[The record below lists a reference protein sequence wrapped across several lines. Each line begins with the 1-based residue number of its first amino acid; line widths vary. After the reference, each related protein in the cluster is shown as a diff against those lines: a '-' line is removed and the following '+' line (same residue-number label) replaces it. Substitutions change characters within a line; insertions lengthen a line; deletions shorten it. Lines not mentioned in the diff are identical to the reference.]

1 MRKKNGFTIVEL
13 LVVLAVIGILAAVL
27 IPVFQGAVEDAR
39 QARQTAELEQAN
51 KALAMHVAL
60 HGEDSLEW
68 EGMLC
73 GEKILQAIRGEL
85 GVNDLSVTDAEE
97 GFLAYDVRAAKV
109 NVFDEIASCSPAA
122 ARPDLILDGLVL
134 LEPELLDSFYGP
146 VLEGGS
152 FEGFL
157 SYVKNCPKSFSDPL
171 KQYAAGRVF
180 VGSKDGKD
188 QVLTLNEG
196 QDLLPVFAKTE
207 NNTLPAD
214 FYRYV
219 SAETAISLEGK
230 QHASDQLYRLA
241 EGEPDLLDYGIRGAD
256 LTLGEC
262 TLAALIR
269 SWSVVGFTVD
279 AGTRTI
285 TLFNEDGPIV
295 PELPEEPGT
304 DPGNPDPENPGT
316 DPTDPDPEEPF
327 ELTVRIVKKAREEAD
342 ADISLS
348 VAGELILKEFV
359 QDTDSSQKITLVEGA
374 DFEFGDKLTAKLDYL
389 EEHLLGGWYIPSE
402 YEGYYYQRGL
412 TEYIITESEN
422 EVELWLVAK
431 SRIEFEFYGGMI
443 VPNFNGVDIAFNMS
457 FEETPLQKIELL
469 VNKDFLEKQSAL
481 IFANR
486 TINFQIVGDVVIWT
500 EDNAGT
506 ARYRIPDSTFGN
518 QIKISIEIMLEP
530 CVKYFAK
537 KNLIYAQSEKCLN
550 GHEIQ
555 NNLLG
560 LADCES
566 CLGRVYYIVDMSFN

>member
-85 GVNDLSVTDAEE
+85 EVNDLSVTDAEE
-97 GFLAYDVRAAKV
+97 GFLAYDVRTAKV
-109 NVFDEIASCSPAA
+109 NVFDEIGSFRPAA
-122 ARPDLILDGLVL
+122 ARPDLILDGRVL

-157 SYVKNCPKSFSDPL
+157 TYVKKCPKSFSDPL

-230 QHASDQLYRLA
+230 QHAADQLYRLA
-241 EGEPDLLDYGIRGAD
+241 EGEPDLLDYGIQGAD

-285 TLFNEDGPIV
+285 TLFNENGPIV

-327 ELTVRIVKKAREEAD
+327 ELTVRIVKKAKVTPIAD
-342 ADISLS
+342 VSIEVLKDG
-348 VAGELILKEFV
+348 AGSGKEKIRLDENVESEELILKEG
-359 QDTDSSQKITLVEGA
+359 E
-374 DFEFGDKLTAKLDYL
+374 DFEVGDCLGASLPPPL
-389 EEHLLGGWYIPSE
+389 NQHLLGGWYIPSGYS
-402 YEGYYYQRGL
+402 YENEEFFYQRGL
-412 TEYIITESEN
+412 TEYVITKEEAL
-422 EVELWLVAK
+422 VELWLVPGNGLNPENLDESSSFIPDLTTYSSIPMMFYCVENSWQKFLFILEEELVLTKFGERGLTVEK
-431 SRIEFEFYGGMI
+431 STFTM
-443 VPNFNGVDIAFNMS
+443 NKKAFGENKV
-457 FEETPLQKIELL
+457 LIELNVDVL
-469 VNKDFLEKQSAL
+469 NIRPTPVHYPENDLYHVVKIYIEK
-481 IFANR
+481 
-486 TINFQIVGDVVIWT
+486 
-500 EDNAGT
+500 
-506 ARYRIPDSTFGN
+506 
-518 QIKISIEIMLEP
+518 
-530 CVKYFAK
+530 
-537 KNLIYAQSEKCLN
+537 
-550 GHEIQ
+550 
-555 NNLLG
+555 NN
-560 LADCES
+560 
-566 CLGRVYYIVDMSFN
+566 

>member
-97 GFLAYDVRAAKV
+97 VFLAYDVRTAKV
-109 NVFDEIASCSPAA
+109 NVFDEIGSFRPAA

-241 EGEPDLLDYGIRGAD
+241 EGEPDLLDYGIQGAD

-285 TLFNEDGPIV
+285 TLFNENGPIV

-327 ELTVRIVKKAREEAD
+327 ELTVRIVKKAKVTPIAD
-342 ADISLS
+342 VSIEVLKNGTGSGKKEVRLDQNVESE
-348 VAGELILKEFV
+348 ELILKEG
-359 QDTDSSQKITLVEGA
+359 E
-374 DFEFGDKLTAKLDYL
+374 DFEVGDCLGASLPPPL
-389 EEHLLGGWYIPSE
+389 NQHLLGGWYIPAGYS
-402 YEGYYYQRGL
+402 YENEEFFYQRGL
-412 TEYIITESEN
+412 TEYVITKKEAL
-422 EVELWLVAK
+422 VELW
-431 SRIEFEFYGGMI
+431 M
-443 VPNFNGVDIAFNMS
+443 VPCGNSSNPTNFNEQISSFIPDLSNVLVNFSCTSGAVQKFMFVLDGSLKLEKFGRQRLEITEGISINDSNYTLSMKEIDNRFLMELTVNTFNMYSQLKKEYPSES
-457 FEETPLQKIELL
+457 FRDYPDNGLYHVVKIYI
-469 VNKDFLEKQSAL
+469 EK
-481 IFANR
+481 
-486 TINFQIVGDVVIWT
+486 
-500 EDNAGT
+500 
-506 ARYRIPDSTFGN
+506 
-518 QIKISIEIMLEP
+518 
-530 CVKYFAK
+530 
-537 KNLIYAQSEKCLN
+537 
-550 GHEIQ
+550 
-555 NNLLG
+555 NN
-560 LADCES
+560 
-566 CLGRVYYIVDMSFN
+566 

>member
-97 GFLAYDVRAAKV
+97 GFLAYDVRTAKV
-109 NVFDEIASCSPAA
+109 NVFDEIGSFRPAA

-157 SYVKNCPKSFSDPL
+157 TYVESCPKSFSDPL

-241 EGEPDLLDYGIRGAD
+241 EGEPELLDYGIQGAD

-327 ELTVRIVKKAREEAD
+327 ELTVRIVKKAKVTPIADVSIEVLKDGAGSGKKEIRLDQDVESEE
-342 ADISLS
+342 
-348 VAGELILKEFV
+348 VVLKEG
-359 QDTDSSQKITLVEGA
+359 E
-374 DFEFGDKLTAKLDYL
+374 DFEVGDCL
-389 EEHLLGGWYIPSE
+389 EASLPSLNQHLLGGWYIPSGYS
-402 YEGYYYQRGL
+402 YENEEFFYQRGL
-412 TEYIITESEN
+412 TEYVITKKEAL
-422 EVELWLVAK
+422 VELWLVPGNGLNPENLDESSSFIPDLTTYSSIPMMFYCVENSWQKFLFILEEELVLTKFGERGLTVEK
-431 SRIEFEFYGGMI
+431 STFTM
-443 VPNFNGVDIAFNMS
+443 NKKAFGENKV
-457 FEETPLQKIELL
+457 LIELNVDVL
-469 VNKDFLEKQSAL
+469 NIRPTPVHYPENDLYHVVKIYIEK
-481 IFANR
+481 
-486 TINFQIVGDVVIWT
+486 
-500 EDNAGT
+500 
-506 ARYRIPDSTFGN
+506 
-518 QIKISIEIMLEP
+518 
-530 CVKYFAK
+530 
-537 KNLIYAQSEKCLN
+537 
-550 GHEIQ
+550 
-555 NNLLG
+555 NN
-560 LADCES
+560 
-566 CLGRVYYIVDMSFN
+566 